1 MSKLRTPVMIRSS
14 SQLYCDHR
22 GGGLPFASSGKKTLG
37 DPQPSLNCCGLM
49 RYVGVMAGS
58 GVPVG
63 TVELAAMY
71 PRPVGWLASAFTWT
85 AGSTQTLESVSRQV
99 GKPYQVWNPPGDPLW
114 GSGKLSPRSIGLW
127 LRFCK

>member
-22 GGGLPFASSGKKTLG
+22 AGGLPFLSSGKNTLG
-37 DPQPSLNCCGLM
+37 FPQPSLNCCGLTLW
-49 RYVGVMAGS
+49 YGAVIAGS

-63 TVELAAMY
+63 TAALAAIY

-99 GKPYQVWNPPGDPLW
+99 GKPYQVWYPPGVPPLW
-114 GSGKLSPRSIGLW
+114 GSGRL
-127 LRFCK
+127 